1 MLLFIFFLL
10 EININIF
17 ACKWVMHV
25 FHFSILTKPLIHTI
39 LKMRKYKII
48 GFLTLAVVLIFVG
61 DYVYDMHINH
71 NFETITEGK
80 VYKSGVIPPDE
91 LESYITKYHIKSVV
105 DLRFPGTGDTI
116 NNPEIPAELIAEK
129 NAVEKIKGV
138 NYFNNGSDQ
147 VPKPEN
153 LNLFFK
159 IMDNPANYP
168 VLIHCYHGIGRAEM
182 YSAIY
187 RIEYEGFTNEK
198 ARSGVRTLIKWSS
211 FDDGKPK
218 GEFLKNYISR
228 KELQA
233 NKK

>member
-1 MLLFIFFLL
+1 M
-10 EININIF
+10 
-17 ACKWVMHV
+17 
-25 FHFSILTKPLIHTI
+25 TKN
-39 LKMRKYKII
+39 KKRI
-48 GFLTLAVVLIFVG
+48 GFAVLAIVLVLVG
-61 DYVYDMHINH
+61 KYVYDMNINH

-91 LESYITKYHIKSVV
+91 LESYINKYHIKSVV
-105 DLRFPGTGDTI
+105 DLRFPGTGDEV
-116 NNPEIPAELIAEK
+116 NNPEIPAELTAEK
-129 NAVEKIKGV
+129 EAIEKIKGV

-153 LNLFFK
+153 LKTFFR

-168 VLIHCYHGIGRAEM
+168 VLIHCYHGVGRAEM

-187 RIEYEGFTNEK
+187 RIEYENFTNEE

-218 GEFLKNYISR
+218 GEFLKAYKSR
-228 KELQA
+228 KELA
-233 NKK
+233 AEKK